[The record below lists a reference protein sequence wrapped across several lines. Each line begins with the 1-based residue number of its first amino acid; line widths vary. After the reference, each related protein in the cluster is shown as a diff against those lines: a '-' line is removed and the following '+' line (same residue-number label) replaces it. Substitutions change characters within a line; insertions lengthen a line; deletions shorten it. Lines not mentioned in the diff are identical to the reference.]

1 MMFLIFRS
9 MFFLSAGLPA
19 VVFSKALYDSN
30 LPLISLSPLFFLH
43 FPFRRIA
50 GDFPFPKPYTSSIPL
65 HISLSSSFFL
75 IPCRCVRS
83 MLQRHDPLLFTP
95 DRRRPPF
102 IHKMTAGKIFIKLF
116 PNFGKN
122 RQKKEPLP
130 RILSRERQKKRED
143 QDSGAKVSARAR
155 TLRT

>member
-1 MMFLIFRS
+1 MFLIFRS
-9 MFFLSAGLPA
+9 MFFLSAGSPA
-19 VVFSKALYDSN
+19 VCSFRNLILSKIASHFTVAA
-30 LPLISLSPLFFLH
+30 FFLH

-50 GDFPFPKPYTSSIPL
+50 GGLLFPKPYTSSIPL
-65 HISLSSSFFL
+65 HISPSSSFFL
-75 IPCRCVRS
+75 SPCRCVRS
-83 MLQRHDPLLFTP
+83 MLQRHDPFLFTP

-102 IHKMTAGKIFIKLF
+102 IHKMTAGKIFMKFF
-116 PNFGKN
+116 PDFGKN

-130 RILSRERQKKRED
+130 RILSRERQRKRED